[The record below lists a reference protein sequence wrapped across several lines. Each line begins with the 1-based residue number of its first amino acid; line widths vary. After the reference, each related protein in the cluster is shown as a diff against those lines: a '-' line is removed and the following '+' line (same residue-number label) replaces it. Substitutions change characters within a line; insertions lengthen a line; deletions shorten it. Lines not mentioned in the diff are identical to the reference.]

1 MPCQKKILSY
11 FWAICRNK
19 LGTLVVMI
27 ICNCF
32 WYFCCNSIQLTFIWV
47 HNKDV
52 QYSYYIVDV
61 SAIIRPSKS
70 WSLHECSSPRLS
82 LSPKTYCIRKYLEEM
97 QSTTLSR
104 LFLMS
109 GLKTLTWKHGSHWN
123 ILTIFSSSCYISWV
137 AMHISRSWYLPFI
150 PYITHPTISQY
161 SF

>member
-1 MPCQKKILSY
+1 
-11 FWAICRNK
+11 
-19 LGTLVVMI
+19 MI

-123 ILTIFSSSCYISWV
+123 ILTIFFLIVTSHELQCIYQGPDT
-137 AMHISRSWYLPFI
+137 YLLFLI
-150 PYITHPTISQY
+150 LHTQQY
-161 SF
+161 HNILFSIFVSFLR